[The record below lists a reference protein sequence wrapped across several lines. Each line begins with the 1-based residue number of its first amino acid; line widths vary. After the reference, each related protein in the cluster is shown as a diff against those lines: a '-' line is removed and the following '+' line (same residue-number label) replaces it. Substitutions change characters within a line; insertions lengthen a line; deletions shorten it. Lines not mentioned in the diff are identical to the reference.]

1 MEKILDLDININS
14 IDITSNIYID
24 TKIDEWII
32 KLPSLNGSKIILNNI
47 IKNPLNNKEILTKR
61 QKCNINLDQNDID
74 ILKKYEDNVLWL
86 YELHNEFKNNE
97 SNKLLF
103 LTAYFLEYLNNYE
116 YFLNL
121 LHIYK
126 IIIIPLFIIISP
138 LTLFFGPYYYLKKIM
153 INLTLTEYIKYII
166 YIIKFFFK
174 RTSNLKNDIY
184 KLVIFIIYI
193 LLYLYNIYQT
203 CEYTYMLYKTRKNL
217 KNKINGLSIFINK
230 SLDIINKLNINDWKP
245 FYIYNKIDYDNL
257 NIKDSLN
264 NVYKIWKN
272 NNLYENINIILKII
286 YTIDI
291 VNTITKLKIKEN
303 WCIVNYSKE
312 TKLWAME
319 NPLLENNQIS
329 NPIEISKN
337 IIITGPNAAG
347 KTTYIKSLTA
357 NIILSQTIGICNA
370 LKANVIIYDSIKTFM
385 RITDVIGSK
394 SYFEAESEYCFNMIK
409 NAIKLSKENKQGLF
423 ILDEPMHSTPP
434 IEGMSIAY
442 AVCEYISKFNNIRL
456 LITTHYHKL
465 ILLENKYP
473 DKFINLYFNA
483 LYDNINNK
491 YIFNYKLNKG
501 YSTNCIAI
509 ELLDKI
515 KFPTDLIQSAIEMKN
530 KICNDFYSR

>member
-1 MEKILDLDININS
+1 MEKILDIDINIKG

-47 IKNPLNNKEILTKR
+47 IKTPLNNKEILTNR
-61 QKCNINLDQNDID
+61 QQCNINLNENDID
-74 ILKKYEDNVLWL
+74 ILKKYEDNILWL
-86 YELHNEFKNNE
+86 YELQNEFKNNE

-103 LTAYFLEYLNNYE
+103 LSGYFLEYLNNYE

-138 LTLFFGPYYYLKKIM
+138 LSLFFGPYYYLKKIT
-153 INLTLTEYIKYII
+153 NLTLTDYIKYII
-166 YIIKFFFK
+166 ILIKFFFK
-174 RTSNLKNDIY
+174 RTSNIKNDIY
-184 KLVIFIIYI
+184 KLIIFIIYI
-193 LLYLYNIYQT
+193 LLYFYNIYQT
-203 CEYTYMLYKTRKNL
+203 YEYTYMLYKTRKNL
-217 KNKINGLSIFINK
+217 KKKLNGLSIFINK
-230 SLDIINKLNINDWKP
+230 SLDIINSLNIDDWKP
-245 FYIYNKIDYDNL
+245 FYIYDKIDYNNL

-264 NVYKIWKN
+264 NIYKLWKN
-272 NNLYENINIILKII
+272 NNLYEDINTILKII
-286 YTIDI
+286 YTIDT
-291 VNTITKLKIKEN
+291 VNTITKLKNKEN
-303 WCIVNYSKE
+303 WCIVNYCNE
-312 TKLWAME
+312 TKLWGME
-319 NPLLENNQIS
+319 NPLLENNQQS
-329 NPIEISKN
+329 NPIDISKN

-347 KTTYIKSLTA
+347 KTTYIKSLSA

-370 LKANVIIYDSIKTFM
+370 LKANIQIYDCVKTFM

-409 NAIKLSKENKQGLF
+409 DAIKLSKENKKGLF

-442 AVCEYISKFNNIRL
+442 AVCEYISKFDNIKL

-465 ILLENKYP
+465 ILLEDKYP

-483 LYDNINNK
+483 LYDDINK
-491 YIFNYKLNKG
+491 KFIFNYKLNKG

-509 ELLDKI
+509 ELLDNI
-515 KFPTDLIQSAIEMKN
+515 NFPNDLIKSAIEMKN